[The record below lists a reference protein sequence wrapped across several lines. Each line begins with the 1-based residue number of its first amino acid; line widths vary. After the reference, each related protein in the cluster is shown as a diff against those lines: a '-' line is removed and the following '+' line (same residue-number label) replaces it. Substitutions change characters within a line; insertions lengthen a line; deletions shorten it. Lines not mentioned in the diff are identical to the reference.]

1 MEKIVINGGTPLN
14 GCIEVSGM
22 KNAALP
28 ILMGCLLTEDKCII
42 ENLPEID
49 DVTLSLKILQSMGLS
64 VRMLNRTT
72 VEVDSTYAVG
82 GTSPIDLVR
91 KMRASYYLLGAELG
105 RFGRA
110 YVGYPGGCDFG
121 VRPID
126 QHIKGF
132 EALGAT
138 VSVEGGYV
146 EVVAQN
152 GIRANNIFFDMITV
166 GGTMNIMLAAVK
178 ANGTT
183 VIENAA
189 REPHIV
195 DLANFLN
202 TCGAK
207 ISGAGTDTIK
217 IKGVEKLHGCSYAI
231 IPDMI
236 EAGTYML
243 AAAATKGSL
252 RIKNVIPK
260 HLESITAK
268 LAEMGVEVIDD
279 DESITVTYREPLNRV
294 NVKTM
299 PYPGFPTDMQPQ
311 MSVLLCLAN
320 GVSLLNEGV
329 YDNRFRYVEE
339 LKRMGAL
346 IKVDGRTA
354 VIEGVGKLSPA
365 KIKAVDL
372 RAGAA
377 MVIAGLATAGTTE
390 IEDIHHIER
399 GYDDIVG
406 KLRRVGANIR
416 KVTVPESAG
425 TLYAKVN

>member
-1 MEKIVINGGTPLN
+1 MERIVISGGKPLK
-14 GCIEVSGM
+14 GSIEVSGM

-28 ILMGCLLTEDKCII
+28 ILMGCLLVEDKCII

-49 DVTLSLKILQSMGLS
+49 DVTLSLKILRAMGLS
-64 VRMLNRTT
+64 VRMLNRNT
-72 VEVDSTYAVG
+72 VEIDSTFAVG
-82 GTSPIDLVR
+82 GSAPIELVR

-105 RFGRA
+105 RFNRA

-126 QHIKGF
+126 QHVKGF
-132 EALGAT
+132 EALGAQ
-138 VSVEGGYV
+138 VNVEGGYV
-146 EVVAQN
+146 EVVAEN
-152 GIRANNIFFDMITV
+152 GIKANNIFFDVITV
-166 GGTMNIMLAAVK
+166 GGTMNVMLAAVK
-178 ANGTT
+178 AEGTT
-183 VIENAA
+183 IIENAA

-202 TCGAK
+202 SCGAK

-217 IKGVEKLHGCSYAI
+217 IKGVDSLHGCTYAI

-236 EAGTYML
+236 EAGTYMI

-252 RIKNVIPK
+252 KITNVIPK

-268 LAEMGVEVIDD
+268 LEEMGVKVEDGDDYVI
-279 DESITVTYREPLNRV
+279 VTYEGSLNRV

-311 MSVLLCLAN
+311 MGLLLTMAN
-320 GVSLLNEGV
+320 GVSCLSEGV
-329 YDNRFRYVEE
+329 YDNRFRYFEE
-339 LKRMGAL
+339 LKRMGA
-346 IKVDGRTA
+346 IVKVDGRTA
-354 VIEGVGKLSPA
+354 VIEGVEKLSPA
-365 KIKAVDL
+365 TIKAVDL

-377 MVIAGLATAGTTE
+377 MVLAGLATSGVTE

-399 GYDDIVG
+399 GYDDICG
-406 KLRRVGANIR
+406 KLRRVGANI
-416 KVTVPESAG
+416 KKIIIEDSESVEDKA
-425 TLYAKVN
+425 N

>member
-1 MEKIVINGGTPLN
+1 MEKIVINGGIPLK

-28 ILMGCLLTEDKCII
+28 ILMGCLLTEDVCVI

-49 DVTLSLKILQSMGLS
+49 DVTLSLQILKAMGLS
-64 VRMLNRTT
+64 VKMLNRTT
-72 VEVDSTYAVG
+72 VEIDSTYAVG
-82 GTSPIDLVR
+82 GTAPIDLVR

-132 EALGAT
+132 EALGAE
-138 VSVEGGYV
+138 VNVEGGYV
-146 EVVAQN
+146 EVVAKD
-152 GIRANNIFFDMITV
+152 GVITANNIFFDVITV
-166 GGTMNIMLAAVK
+166 GGTMNAMLAAVK

-217 IKGVEKLHGCSYAI
+217 IKGVDRLHGCTYTI

-243 AAAATKGSL
+243 AAAVTKGSL
-252 RIKNVIPK
+252 KITNVIPK

-268 LAEMGVEVIDD
+268 LAEMGVKIEDD
-279 DESITVTYREPLNRV
+279 DESITVTYDGPLNRI

-311 MSVLLCLAN
+311 MGVLLCFAD
-320 GVSLLNEGV
+320 GVSCLNEGV

-339 LKRMGAL
+339 LKRMGAN
-346 IKVDGRTA
+346 ITVDGRTA
-354 VIEGVGKLSPA
+354 VIEGVGRLTPA
-365 KIKAVDL
+365 QIKAVDL

-377 MVIAGLATAGTTE
+377 MVLAALATEGTTE
-390 IEDIHHIER
+390 IEDIRHIQR

-416 KVTVPESAG
+416 LVDLPDGVAYSQA
-425 TLYAKVN
+425 N

>member
-1 MEKIVINGGTPLN
+1 MERIVINGGKPLN
-14 GCIEVSGM
+14 GEIEVSGM

-28 ILMGCLLTEDKCII
+28 ILMGCLLVEDKCII

-49 DVTLSLKILQSMGLS
+49 DVTLSLKILSAMGMS
-64 VRMLNRTT
+64 VRMINRNT
-72 VEVDSTYAVG
+72 VEIDSTFAVG
-82 GTSPIDLVR
+82 GTAPIDLVR

-132 EALGAT
+132 EALGAE
-138 VSVEGGYV
+138 VNVEGGYV
-146 EVVAQN
+146 EVIAKD
-152 GIRANNIFFDMITV
+152 GIRANNIFFDVITV
-166 GGTMNIMLAAVK
+166 GGTMNVMLAAVK
-178 ANGTT
+178 AEGTT
-183 VIENAA
+183 IIENAA

-202 TCGAK
+202 SCGAK

-217 IKGVEKLHGCSYAI
+217 IKGVTELHGCTYAI

-236 EAGTYML
+236 EAGTYMF
-243 AAAATKGSL
+243 AAAITKGNL
-252 RIKNVIPK
+252 RITNVIPK

-268 LAEMGVEVIDD
+268 LEEMGVEVEDGDD
-279 DESITVTYREPLNRV
+279 CVTVKYCGTLNRI

-311 MSVLLCLAN
+311 MGVLLCLCS
-320 GVSLLNEGV
+320 GVSCLSEGV
-329 YDNRFRYVEE
+329 YDNRFRYFEE
-339 LKRMGAL
+339 VKRMGANV
-346 IKVDGRTA
+346 KVDGRTA
-354 VIEGVGKLSPA
+354 VIEGIEKFSPA
-365 KIKAVDL
+365 VIKAVDL

-377 MVIAGLATAGTTE
+377 MVLAGLATVGRTE
-390 IEDIHHIER
+390 IEEIRHIER

-406 KLRRVGANIR
+406 KLRAVGADIE
-416 KVTVPESAG
+416 KVTYPDDSEPI
-425 TLYAKVN
+425 AKAN